1 MQELP
6 KLQVGDVF
14 TNLEPRSV
22 RIKNPNGIKN
32 DSNGLHAFNEKA
44 WIREG
49 GELTI
54 IIIDG
59 DQMLVK
65 YQKSHKEKC
74 LGTDAGNGALF
85 LVNRWKFMRMTIPAL
100 KKTAEEHERK
110 YIATLLERV
119 RKKSPE

>member
-6 KLQVGDVF
+6 NIQVGDVY

-22 RIKNPNGIKN
+22 RIKNPTGIKN
-32 DSNGLHAFNEKA
+32 DSNSTHAFNEKA

-54 IIIDG
+54 VVIDG
-59 DQMLVK
+59 SQMLVK
-65 YQKSHKEKC
+65 YQKPHKEKC

-100 KKTAEEHERK
+100 KKTADAHERN
-110 YIATLLERV
+110 YILELLAKV
-119 RKKSPE
+119 AAK